1 MVANHN
7 ELLPI
12 IAIHFLP
19 LFFLK
24 KTKNS
29 KKQQKPK
36 KYVIDVF
43 ASFSATFP
51 KNFKKNRKRK
61 KCS

>member
-19 LFFLK
+19 LFFFK

-51 KNFKKNRKRK
+51 KNLKKK
-61 KCS
+61 